1 MAMKCVG
8 RVKLKKEEIELL
20 KEGEKALEFLRQN
33 SKEIWERYK
42 GKYVAIMGEEIISAD
57 TFAELRE
64 KMGERKGIILKIP
77 YKEKIWIL

>member
-1 MAMKCVG
+1 MAMKYVG

-57 TFAELRE
+57 TFAELRK
-64 KMGERKGIILKIP
+64 KMGERKGIILKVP

>member
-1 MAMKCVG
+1 MAMKYVG

-64 KMGERKGIILKIP
+64 KMGERKGIILKVP